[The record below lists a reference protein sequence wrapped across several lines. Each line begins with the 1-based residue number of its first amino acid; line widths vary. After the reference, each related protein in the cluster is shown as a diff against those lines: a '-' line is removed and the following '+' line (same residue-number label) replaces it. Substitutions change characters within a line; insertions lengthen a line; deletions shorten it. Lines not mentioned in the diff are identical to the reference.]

1 MQISIPDTLSRDP
14 VQEIGGIGM
23 ETTIQ
28 QTPEREAFYERIGTQ
43 NLTALWQVLGALI
56 TPEPRSGC
64 RPAMWRYADVRAPL
78 LEAGAFI
85 TAREAERRVLI
96 LENPGLRGQSRIPT
110 SLYAGVQPV
119 MRSEERR
126 VGKECVVRG
135 DLGGRLNLKK

>member
-28 QTPEREAFYERIGTQ
+28 QTREREAFYERIGTQ

-56 TPEPRSGC
+56 TPAPRRGC

-85 TAREAERRVLI
+85 RSADHTSELPSLMRLSYAVLCLQQTI
-96 LENPGLRGQSRIPT
+96 STSFATSSQPT
-110 SLYAGVQPV
+110 S
-119 MRSEERR
+119 
-126 VGKECVVRG
+126 
-135 DLGGRLNLKK
+135 